1 MEMRLHI
8 LIIIFCKI
16 RLSTV
21 IFSIDNTN
29 YNLQMEIIII
39 LITNYEIEK
48 NLEKTKKCSIINVN
62 KLSTILKYN
71 FVTMLTQNEK

>member
-48 NLEKTKKCSIINVN
+48 NLEKPKNA
-62 KLSTILKYN
+62 LLL
-71 FVTMLTQNEK
+71 M